1 MKLCPY
7 LSFDGQCETAFKF
20 YEECLGAK
28 VQVLMPFAGSP
39 MADECPEE
47 WGPKIMHGELL
58 LGDRVLMGSDAM
70 PGQYEATQGTSLM
83 IGIDDPDEAEKTFK
97 ALAEGG
103 KVTMPIEETFWA
115 AKFGALIDRF
125 GIPWMI
131 NCDKSDNS

>member
-7 LSFDGQCETAFKF
+7 LFFDGQCETAFKF
-20 YEECLGAK
+20 YEQCLGAK
-28 VQVLMPFAGSP
+28 VEALMTYSGSP
-39 MADECPEE
+39 MEANCPDE
-47 WGPKIMHGELL
+47 WGPKIMHGELR
-58 LGDRVLMGSDAM
+58 LGDRVLMGADAM
-70 PGQYEATQGTSLM
+70 PGQYEAPQGASLM

-103 KVTMPIEETFWA
+103 KVTMPIELTFWA

-131 NCDKSDNS
+131 NCDKPDNS